1 MTEAIELTT
10 VSHPDEVHQI
20 LALQAANLSAV
31 LTPEV
36 MSAQG
41 FVTVRHDPAV
51 LLRMNEAAPAA
62 IAKADGRVAGYALVM
77 LREFAVDV
85 PELGPMF
92 EMLDSLSWRG
102 EPLGSNPRWFVMGQI
117 CVAEGYRG
125 KGIFDGLYRT
135 LAESYRDRF
144 DFTVTEVS
152 SRNTRSLRAHRRV
165 GFETLRVYPHG
176 AVGIDVD
183 RHLAVLDRHEGDFV
197 LDAVI
202 AVDEA
207 LARHHAVPRLR
218 PMRVI

>member
-1 MTEAIELTT
+1 M
-10 VSHPDEVHQI
+10 
-20 LALQAANLSAV
+20 AV
-31 LTPEV
+31 QLDDGGGR
-36 MSAQG
+36 A
-41 FVTVRHDPAV
+41 
-51 LLRMNEAAPAA
+51 LLRHVTDLGIDVRTGAAAA
-62 IAKADGRVAGYALVM
+62 AVRTTADGRVAGYALVM

-176 AVGIDVD
+176 ATGEDWHVV
-183 RHLAVLDRHEGDFV
+183 ALD
-197 LDAVI
+197 
-202 AVDEA
+202 
-207 LARHHAVPRLR
+207 LR
-218 PMRVI
+218 T